1 MSSRLLIVDDNAEFL
16 EAAKDLLERQGCE
29 VVAVASTGTEA
40 LRLARELQPDVALV
54 DIDLGPESGFDVA
67 TRLAAGNGH
76 KVVLI
81 SAYAEA
87 EFADMIATSP
97 ALGFLPKAELSARAI
112 GDVLDRA
119 PREP

>member
-1 MSSRLLIVDDNAEFL
+1 MPSRLLIVDDNAEFL
-16 EAAKDLLERQGCE
+16 EAAKALLERQGCE

-67 TRLAAGNGH
+67 TRLSAGNGH

-81 SAYAEA
+81 SAYGEA

-97 ALGFLPKAELSARAI
+97 ALGFLPKAELSARSI

-119 PREP
+119 PRER